1 MTLYP
6 STMTSPSSSTARRM
20 ATLEELRTTLRVVL
34 PSLEQ
39 EYGVTSLE
47 FFGSYVRGEQDD
59 KSDLDLLVEF
69 DPERDLSLFGFVG
82 LQQELSDLLG
92 VRVDLVEKRSI
103 KPRLRDR
110 VLHEA
115 VPL

>member
-1 MTLYP
+1 
-6 STMTSPSSSTARRM
+6 MTSASSENAGRM
-20 ATLEELRTTLRVVL
+20 ATLEELRIVLRALL

-69 DPERDLSLFGFVG
+69 HPDRDLSLLKFVG
-82 LQQELSDLLG
+82 LQLELSDRLG
-92 VRVDLVEKRSI
+92 LRVDLVEKRSI

-110 VLHEA
+110 ILHEA

>member
-1 MTLYP
+1 
-6 STMTSPSSSTARRM
+6 MTSASSENAGRM
-20 ATLEELRTTLRVVL
+20 ATLEELRIVLRALL

-59 KSDLDLLVEF
+59 RSDLDLLVEF
-69 DPERDLSLFGFVG
+69 DPERGPSLFDFVG
-82 LQQELSDLLG
+82 LQQELSDRLG

-110 VLHEA
+110 ILHEA
-115 VPL
+115 VPG